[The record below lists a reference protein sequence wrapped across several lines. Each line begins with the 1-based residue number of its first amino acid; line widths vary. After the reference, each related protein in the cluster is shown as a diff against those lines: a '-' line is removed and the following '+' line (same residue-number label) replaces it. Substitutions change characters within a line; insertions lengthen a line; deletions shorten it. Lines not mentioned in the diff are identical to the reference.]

1 MHLCSSCEHTTT
13 AYFLPTPDSWESA
26 YDDAGNRRGAPPS
39 LDDIMAEV
47 QRLEEQGKLVEASTL
62 MVAHLRMQG
71 AKQNA
76 GGAAA
81 VE

>member
-1 MHLCSSCEHTTT
+1 
-13 AYFLPTPDSWESA
+13 
-26 YDDAGNRRGAPPS
+26 
-39 LDDIMAEV
+39 MAEV